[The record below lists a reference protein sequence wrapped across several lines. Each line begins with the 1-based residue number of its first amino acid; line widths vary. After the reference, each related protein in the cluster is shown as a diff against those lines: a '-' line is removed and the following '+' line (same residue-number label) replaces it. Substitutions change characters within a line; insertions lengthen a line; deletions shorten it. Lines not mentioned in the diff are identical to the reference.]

1 MGDQGWT
8 VNEWAGWLDG
18 CSSVDTHRGPDA
30 MPTVTQHL
38 VVCGG
43 GRGGGGGAGTYCLL
57 EAPNRLLSNQDGCPG
72 GKQPQCVSY

>member
-38 VVCGG
+38 VVCVG
-43 GRGGGGGAGTYCLL
+43 GRGGGGGGFVD
-57 EAPNRLLSNQDGCPG
+57 RQGSNAQRPTE
-72 GKQPQCVSY
+72 